1 MPRRSRREYLAGAGM
16 PRLTERTHT
25 RAADL
30 DTELDHVERAGMA
43 LEIEE
48 FQPELACLSAPV
60 LDGENRVLGAVAFSV
75 PADTFAA
82 RRWHLERAARAGA
95 ARFAHL
101 LATRPSLVSGVS
113 TGHA

>member
-1 MPRRSRREYLAGAGM
+1 M
-16 PRLTERTHT
+16 PRLTTRTT
-25 RAADL
+25 VRATDL
-30 DTELDHVERAGMA
+30 DTELAHVSRAGMA

-60 LDGENRVLGAVAFSV
+60 LDTQGRVTGAVAFSV
-75 PADTFAA
+75 PAADFHT

-101 LATRPSLVSGVS
+101 LAKTPTLI
-113 TGHA
+113 TGL